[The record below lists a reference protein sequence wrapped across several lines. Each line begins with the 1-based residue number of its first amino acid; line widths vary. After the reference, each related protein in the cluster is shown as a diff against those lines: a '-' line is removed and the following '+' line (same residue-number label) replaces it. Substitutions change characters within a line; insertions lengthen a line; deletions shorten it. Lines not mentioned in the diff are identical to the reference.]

1 MDSTRIAEGAL
12 EAFIV
17 EVFTRLKVAGHVAAL
32 AARSLLDASLM
43 GIDSHG
49 IEALDMYVT
58 HLKSGGLSPNNE
70 PARITGHGGAGLWD
84 MRHGMGLA
92 GARTTMEHAIREAQ
106 DNSIHLA
113 TCRNA
118 NHLGACG
125 VYAKMAADAGMIG
138 IVSQQTMASISP
150 WGGPDVRVGA
160 SPVAFAAPVENG
172 FPFLFDA
179 GMAAITRHQVK
190 ACRHKGWTLPKGV
203 ALDAQGEPTQD
214 PEKAWTG
221 QLMPIGAHKG
231 VGLAMALETLSCIL
245 SGNRLSTDIASIVD
259 HSEES
264 AGSGI
269 VVMVIDPAAVM
280 PMDDFGKR
288 MREYV
293 DHVESSTPRDPADPP
308 RYPGRREGEYWR
320 NRKQEGIP
328 VSAEALQRFGEI
340 AISLSVRKPS
350 FVPTPHMDR
359 APQGS
364 RPI

>member
-1 MDSTRIAEGAL
+1 MDSTRIAESAL
-12 EAFIV
+12 EAFVV
-17 EVFTRLKVAGHVAAL
+17 EVFTRLKVAAHVAAL

-43 GIDSHG
+43 GVDSHG

-58 HLKSGGLSPNNE
+58 HLKNGGLSPNTE
-70 PARITGHGGAGLWD
+70 PSQITGHGGADLWD
-84 MRHGMGLA
+84 MGHGMGLA
-92 GARTTMEHAIREAQ
+92 GARTVMEHAIRVAQ
-106 DNSIHLA
+106 SNSIHMA

-138 IVSQQTMASISP
+138 IVSQQTLASLSP
-150 WGGPDVRVGA
+150 WGGRDVRVGA
-160 SPVAFAAPVENG
+160 SPVAFAAPVDNG

-190 ACRHKGWTLPKGV
+190 ACRQKGQPLPKGV
-203 ALDAQGEPTQD
+203 ALDARGEPTQD
-214 PEKAWTG
+214 PDEAWDG
-221 QLMPIGAHKG
+221 QLMPIGGHKG
-231 VGLAMALETLSCIL
+231 VGLAMAMEILSCIL

-259 HSEES
+259 HAEES

-269 VVMVIDPAAVM
+269 VVMAIDPAAVM

-293 DHVESSTPRDPADPP
+293 DYVESSTPRDPADPP
-308 RYPGRREGEYWR
+308 RYPGRREGEHWR

-340 AISLSVRKPS
+340 AISLSVRRPP
-350 FVPTPHMDR
+350 FVPTPHVEP
-359 APQGS
+359 APHGA